1 MSIEELKEK
10 AYVGFDG
17 KMFYMALYQ
26 GETYLAWLVNGIFA
40 LSSEKPIKSNSEKY
54 GDYYETD
61 MRIKEL
67 DYITGY
73 TMYVTYKGNE
83 YEVGGISPRLA
94 LLDLQGR
101 EDHLEED
108 LSLGFEREMY
118 KHMYFLKQI
127 VPEEADSFRI
137 ESRDVYLELMEK
149 YGDK

>member
-40 LSSEKPIKSNSEKY
+40 LSSEKPIKFNSEKY